1 VTPTTD
7 GPKTAPSDATAVP
20 FTLPGTV
27 PAELAALPQ
36 WVAWWWEER
45 DGKPAKSPLNP
56 HTGAYAP
63 TTDPA
68 TWGRLQDALR
78 FCRKHSSAAG
88 VGFVFTKD
96 DRHAGFDLDKC
107 RDPETGEI
115 APCAQAIVDYLSSYT
130 EVSPS
135 GKGVEIFTRGALPA
149 AASGCC
155 GETHTTLCLDGGR
168 ACQKFRHLDA
178 FETFWDDAGAGLNGM
193 GKP

>member
-1 VTPTTD
+1 MTPTTD

-115 APCAQAIVDYLSSYT
+115 APCAQANRRLS
-130 EVSPS
+130 EQLH
-135 GKGVEIFTRGALPA
+135 RGLPFGQRRRDIHSRRPA
-149 AASGCC
+149 GR
-155 GETHTTLCLDGGR
+155 GERLLRRDTYHT
-168 ACQKFRHLDA
+168 
-178 FETFWDDAGAGLNGM
+178 M
-193 GKP
+193 P